1 MCRGICGVPEAEVYL
16 QPKDLPDGGN
26 ELDAGQDQDIS
37 EEEDED
43 SGENLEEHT
52 DAEIGKKHEDHDVEN
67 LMFPDAEKPDAETPD
82 AEDFTT
88 PTDVSDYYCDAS
100 AYETRTASCLQPWLH
115 TSRADRV
122 CFTSSRILTFLNAL
136 QIQVEWSWSRK
147 FMFQLLIFVF
157 VGEQV
162 GQVDPEGDQAEQGPQ
177 QWYGLAGNL
186 LLAQPGESSAQDS
199 GEEGECGGGPHLG
212 HSQAWQ
218 EVPQHRV
225 LRH

>member
-1 MCRGICGVPEAEVYL
+1 
-16 QPKDLPDGGN
+16 
-26 ELDAGQDQDIS
+26 
-37 EEEDED
+37 
-43 SGENLEEHT
+43 
-52 DAEIGKKHEDHDVEN
+52 
-67 LMFPDAEKPDAETPD
+67 MFPDAEKPDAETPD

-162 GQVDPEGDQAEQGPQ
+162 GQKVTKPNRDPSSGMALQEISFWLNLERALLKIQEKRESVEVALILDILKHGKRFHNTVFSDTDN
-177 QWYGLAGNL
+177 GLK
-186 LLAQPGESSAQDS
+186 QRMSSWLNDD
-199 GEEGECGGGPHLG
+199 G
-212 HSQAWQ
+212 W
-218 EVPQHRV
+218 
-225 LRH
+225 LRRC